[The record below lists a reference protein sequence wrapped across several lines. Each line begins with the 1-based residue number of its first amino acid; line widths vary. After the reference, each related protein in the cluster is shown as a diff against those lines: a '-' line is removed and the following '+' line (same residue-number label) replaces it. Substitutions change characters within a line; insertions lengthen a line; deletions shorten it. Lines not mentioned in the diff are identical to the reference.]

1 MVGVCRH
8 ANPVLRCASY
18 GLHQRGAMAVLHLLR
33 RMNKKSKIH
42 ETPALYHCPP
52 AQPAVPADP
61 RGRLAHFS
69 TYFRAGG

>member
-1 MVGVCRH
+1 MEYHTDSRNT
-8 ANPVLRCASY
+8 AQY
-18 GLHQRGAMAVLHLLR
+18 GLRLLR
-33 RMNKKSKIH
+33 RMDKKSKIH